1 MATDKTVCRQTS
13 ASDVGW
19 EVGILQGYLMY
30 QWSNV
35 QQEDQLTYLVQ
46 LHNSK
51 LYSQLSKQILH
62 LQPKHHTVMQIV
74 NWYLSIKTIT

>member
-13 ASDVGW
+13 ASSAASDV
-19 EVGILQGYLMY
+19 GYLMY